1 MAFGE
6 RQGFWASI
14 RAIRGKHRT
23 EVTEVTE
30 RELRGG
36 GRDHH
41 RVPTALVGLVS
52 KDFQVYS
59 VKRRYSVPSCWTF
72 V

>member
-30 RELRGG
+30 GEFGDGG
-36 GRDHH
+36 G
-41 RVPTALVGLVS
+41 
-52 KDFQVYS
+52 
-59 VKRRYSVPSCWTF
+59 
-72 V
+72 